1 METFLLLFYVLF
13 GDVAQLVAHAY
24 GIAMTIAVAVAIGN
38 AYAVGQAVCVA
49 ALAGVWFGVGLAV
62 GLHVCACVV

>member
-38 AYAVGQAVCVA
+38 AYAVG
-49 ALAGVWFGVGLAV
+49 
-62 GLHVCACVV
+62 